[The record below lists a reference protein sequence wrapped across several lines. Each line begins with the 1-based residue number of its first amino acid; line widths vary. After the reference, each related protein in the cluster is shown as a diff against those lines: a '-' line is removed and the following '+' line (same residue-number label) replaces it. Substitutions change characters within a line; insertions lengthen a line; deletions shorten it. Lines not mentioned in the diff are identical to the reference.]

1 MEVSRKEQSTFSKMQ
16 KFQDNNTFIRRR
28 NDKTLSIKTSMT
40 QFRSSAINVIVKV
53 DLKTNG

>member
-1 MEVSRKEQSTFSKMQ
+1 MQ
-16 KFQDNNTFIRRR
+16 KFQDNTFIRRR

-40 QFRSSAINVIVKV
+40 QFRSSAINVIVEV